1 MNAEELDALK
11 AELREKYPKSKLKG
25 MQTKDGD
32 VLIFRSP
39 SMSERTLLIPKI
51 KRNEDAAAHKQLTL
65 QVTVYPPKEQL
76 ELLLAKY
83 PFLCERITD
92 AAVELGGGETEDLGE
107 F

>member
-1 MNAEELDALK
+1 MKAEELDALK
-11 AELREKYPKSKLKG
+11 AELREKHPGCKLKG
-25 MQTKDGD
+25 LQTKDGA
-32 VLIFRSP
+32 VIVIRSP
-39 SMSERTLLIPKI
+39 NMGERTLLIPKI

-76 ELLLAKY
+76 EVLLQQY